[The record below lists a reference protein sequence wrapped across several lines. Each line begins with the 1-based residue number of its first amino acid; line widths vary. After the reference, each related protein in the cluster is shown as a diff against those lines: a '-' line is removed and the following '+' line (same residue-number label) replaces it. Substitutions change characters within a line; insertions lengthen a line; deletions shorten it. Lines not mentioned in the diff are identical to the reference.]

1 MKNQKQIIQSKL
13 EVLYGDTV
21 KVLESTREHSLSVR
35 NIYGTDE
42 AVIHK
47 LLYRD
52 ENDAES
58 MLLDQLEVNDDVSHM
73 IHKFTATY
81 MFTTDFTL
89 FDSGEQ
95 EGDMNGQVSLDGTS
109 WLDIKINGL
118 TTATEDNG
126 RIIGLELYEGKPILR
141 VWADI
146 NSEDPT
152 HSIDLSGAK
161 EEYRKN

>member
-1 MKNQKQIIQSKL
+1 MKNIKKIIQSKL

-21 KVLESTREHSLSVR
+21 KVLETTNEHSLSIR
-35 NIYGTDE
+35 NIYGMDE
-42 AVIHK
+42 AVIHR
-47 LLYRD
+47 LIY

-58 MLLDQLEVNDDVSHM
+58 MLLDQLEISDDVSEM
-73 IHKFTATY
+73 THKFKATY

-89 FDSGEQ
+89 FDNGELK
-95 EGDMNGQVSLDGTS
+95 GDINGQVSLDGTR

-118 TTATEDNG
+118 TTATEEDG
-126 RIIGLELYEGKPILR
+126 PVIGLELYEGKPMLK

-152 HSIDLSGAK
+152 HNIDLSGAK
-161 EEYRKN
+161 NAKLQ